1 MKKPINRPEGYR
13 CSLARNLIFLAL
25 LLGLAFGVLAII
37 LGGLTGVILGVL
49 ATVFGFSALRRA
61 SGEMRVLCYAVVILG
76 LIEVVLYVLQLL
88 IMALTYELIT
98 PW

>member
-1 MKKPINRPEGYR
+1 MG
-13 CSLARNLIFLAL
+13 SSARNLIFLAL
-25 LLGLAFGVLAII
+25 LPGLVFGVLALI
-37 LGGLTGVILGVL
+37 LGGLAGVILGVL
-49 ATVFGFSALRRA
+49 ATVFGFSTLRRA

-76 LIEVVLYVLQLL
+76 LIEVVLYALQLL

>member
-1 MKKPINRPEGYR
+1 MFIGSQSDFSCTLAWFSVWCFGYYSWR
-13 CSLARNLIFLAL
+13 SYWGHPR
-25 LLGLAFGVLAII
+25 
-37 LGGLTGVILGVL
+37 VL